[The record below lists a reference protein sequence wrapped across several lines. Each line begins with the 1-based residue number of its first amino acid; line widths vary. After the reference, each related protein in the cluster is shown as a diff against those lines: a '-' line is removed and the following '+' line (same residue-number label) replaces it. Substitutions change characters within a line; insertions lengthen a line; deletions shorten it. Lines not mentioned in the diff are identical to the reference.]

1 MNGTGEASENASST
15 ANGEPAIAA
24 ALVTGA
30 ARRIGLAIADGL
42 VRAGFDVAL
51 HCSPASRHEAEA
63 EATRLATSG
72 RRIAVVPADLAEP
85 GSPTAVIDDANL
97 ALGPLTLLVNSAA
110 LFEADNANAPDPTL
124 LDRHFAVNLRAPVL
138 LTAAF
143 AAQVPSGTEASVVN
157 IIDQRVF
164 RPNPAFFS
172 YTLAKSG
179 LWTAT
184 RTMAQ
189 AYAGR
194 RIRVNAV
201 GPGPTA
207 PNRVDGE
214 DGMRAEVAGI
224 PLARAI
230 QPAEIAAAVLFLTQA
245 RNVTGQLICV
255 DGGQHLGWQ
264 TPDFIGA
271 HGSAK
276 DNP

>member
-1 MNGTGEASENASST
+1 VG
-15 ANGEPAIAA
+15 
-24 ALVTGA
+24 
-30 ARRIGLAIADGL
+30 
-42 VRAGFDVAL
+42 AGFDVAL
-51 HCSPASRHEAEA
+51 HCSPASRHETEA
-63 EATRLATSG
+63 EATRLGAGG
-72 RRIAVVPADLAEP
+72 RRIAVLPADLAQS
-85 GSPTAVIDDANL
+85 GSPVAVIDGANA
-97 ALGPLTLLVNSAA
+97 ALGPLTFLVNSAA
-110 LFEADNANAPDPTL
+110 LFEADTADEPDPAL

-143 AAQVPSGTEASVVN
+143 AAQVPGGTEASVVN

-172 YTLAKSG
+172 YTLAKSA

-189 AYAGR
+189 AYAAR

-207 PNRVDGE
+207 PNRIEGE
-214 DGMRAEVAGI
+214 DGMRAEIAGI

-230 QPAEIAAAVLFLTQA
+230 QPAEIAAAVLFLAQA

-264 TPDFIGA
+264 TPDFLGA
-271 HGSAK
+271 QGSTK
-276 DNP
+276 ERP

>member
-1 MNGTGEASENASST
+1 VAPEHEASGPGA
-15 ANGEPAIAA
+15 EPALAA

-30 ARRIGLAIADGL
+30 ARRIGLAIAERL
-42 VRAGFDVAL
+42 AGAGYDVAL
-51 HCSPASRHEAEA
+51 HCSPGSRHEAE
-63 EATRLATSG
+63 EQATRLAAGG
-72 RRIAVVPADLAEP
+72 RRVAVVPGDLADP
-85 GSPTAVIDDANL
+85 AAPTDILDAANA

-110 LFEADNANAPDPTL
+110 LFESDMADAPDPDL

-138 LTAAF
+138 LATAF
-143 AAQVPSGTEASVVN
+143 AAQVPAGIEASIVN
-157 IIDQRVF
+157 IIDQRVL

-172 YTLAKSG
+172 YTLAKSA

-184 RTMAQ
+184 QTMAQ

-207 PNRVDGE
+207 PNRFDGE

-230 QPAEIAAAVLFLTQA
+230 APPEIADAVLFLAQA
-245 RNVTGQLICV
+245 RNVTGNLIFV
-255 DGGQHLGWQ
+255 DGGQHLGWK
-264 TPDFIGA
+264 TPDYLGT
-271 HGSAK
+271 HG
-276 DNP
+276 PEGRI